1 MMMMLDAVARSER
14 AASNLLSLRPAFSA
28 QAQRIDTTK
37 SLNQHQQYDKQLR

>member
-1 MMMMLDAVARSER
+1 MMLDAVVPS
-14 AASNLLSLRPAFSA
+14 SNLLYLLDLSLRPAFA